1 MKARYRYRIYPKQ
14 EQKTALAQLFGCVRV
29 VWNDSLAFCIEQYQ
43 KEEKKPKNGDL
54 QKQFITQAK
63 KTIEREW
70 LGEVS
75 AIPLQQSLNDLNQA
89 YQNFFKSC
97 KGIPPAPLNKGG
109 RKGGRDVKF
118 NVRTGPPRFKKR
130 KSRQSA
136 RFTRGGFKV
145 GQHNVYLAKIGKVKI
160 VWSRE

>member
-1 MKARYRYRIYPKQ
+1 MKARYRYRIYPKE

-29 VWNDSLAFCIEQYQ
+29 VWNDALAFCIEQYQ
-43 KEEKKPKNGDL
+43 NKRGKPKNGEL

-63 KTIEREW
+63 KTVEREW

-75 AIPLQQSLNDLNQA
+75 NIPLQQSLNDLNVA
-89 YQNFFKSC
+89 YSNFFKSC
-97 KGIPPAPLNKGG
+97 KGE
-109 RKGGRDVKF
+109 RKGQKVK
-118 NVRTGPPRFKKR
+118 PPRFKKR